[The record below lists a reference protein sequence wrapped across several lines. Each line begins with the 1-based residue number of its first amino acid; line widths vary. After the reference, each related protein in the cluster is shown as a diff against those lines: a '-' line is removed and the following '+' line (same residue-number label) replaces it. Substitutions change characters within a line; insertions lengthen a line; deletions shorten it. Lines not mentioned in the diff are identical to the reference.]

1 VGDDASTPRRTALVA
16 AGVAGLLLGGL
27 LLWWWSRPPQMG
39 ADGEVSRAV
48 DALFTAVT
56 ARDEKRLAECERR
69 LRALQ
74 EAGKLPGAAA
84 GYLDSIIRTARTG
97 GWETAARSLYD
108 FMRAQRREGGED
120 HPARKGGTG
129 TGRK

>member
-1 VGDDASTPRRTALVA
+1 
-16 AGVAGLLLGGL
+16 
-27 LLWWWSRPPQMG
+27 MG
-39 ADGEVSRAV
+39 ANEDVSRAV

-84 GYLDSIIRTARTG
+84 GYLDRLIRTARTG
-97 GWETAARSLYD
+97 GWEAAARSLYN
-108 FMRAQRREGGED
+108 FMRAQRREG
-120 HPARKGGTG
+120 K
-129 TGRK
+129 K